1 MHFFSKV
8 YLIHFKTQVTMI
20 MWPAAVAE
28 ALPVVLLPP
37 EILNPLQKSKLRAK
51 SATIENFSLLRLIH
65 KSGSLLKS
73 HSHSQLLQEYLSWT
87 HNRTRKQFVTKHRLK
102 KHIRNQWRRRTEQ
115 VIISG
120 DLWIPHCLF
129 SKKINLWKQMQA
141 SYCTL
146 ANRRRH
152 YCICSSKWMHL
163 KQFFWCCLFSFMS
176 QQ

>member
-1 MHFFSKV
+1 
-8 YLIHFKTQVTMI
+8 
-20 MWPAAVAE
+20 MWPVAVAE

-73 HSHSQLLQEYLSWT
+73 HPHSQLHQEYLSWT
-87 HNRTRKQFVTKHRLK
+87 HTTEHASSLSQNIVLK
-102 KHIRNQWRRRTEQ
+102 KTHQNQWRRRTEQ
-115 VIISG
+115 VINSG

-141 SYCTL
+141 SYCTS

-152 YCICSSKWMHL
+152 YCTCSSKLMHFKL
-163 KQFFWCCLFSFMS
+163 FFWCRLFSFIS
-176 QQ
+176 RQ